1 MTPNAGM
8 VVAGI
13 STFNNRVLIGTNIE
27 GESTLDDL
35 TIATSGDTGITIRS
49 GTSSNGA
56 IGFSDGTSGA
66 DEYRGIIDYDHNG
79 DFLRFYTNATEKLR
93 ITSDGE
99 VGISVSPASGH
110 LLHIKNAG
118 TAEAKVKI
126 ESESGYDARLI
137 LDTSNGGG
145 AGAHIDFQI
154 DGTAKG
160 GIQYVTNGSASDQ
173 HSIIFRN
180 NTYAERLRIDAGGG
194 LQLGTSTATA
204 SKLTVYGANDAAAI
218 FQGSNTGTGAGN
230 GFITGNNGDVNA
242 FVWNYENG
250 FMHFGTNNV
259 ERLRIDSSGRL
270 IQRYS
275 AAPYGNRAAT
285 FQAPAGETST
295 YIAVVNTETN
305 GASGILFGDHAGQ
318 NAGNFDAYINYSHQY
333 QHMQFLVGSGT
344 ERLRINSNGAFGL
357 GGANYGTSGQVLTS
371 QGSGSAVQW
380 ATPSSGGMTLL
391 HTMNINMTAN
401 TQSQSLNLTG
411 YVKLMG
417 LITGVSRSGGV
428 NDTWLTFNG
437 MNSSGNYSW
446 VRTYLDNSND
456 TSTNR
461 SGTSTGYAYGS
472 VGPGF
477 FINLAGIAAA
487 DSGNI
492 DAEFTVHNLQ
502 ESGRKIFT
510 MTSRS
515 YLVRYMVIDTRGSI
529 NTTSAITSFAINVSN
544 AVSRNTGG
552 TIKFYGVK

>member
-1 MTPNAGM
+1 MSILN
-8 VVAGI
+8 VDQI
-13 STFNNRVLIGTNIE
+13 SPIGSGSTITVTATETKTGDITIGT
-27 GESTLDDL
+27 
-35 TIATSGDTGITIRS
+35 
-49 GTSSNGA
+49 GTS
-56 IGFSDGTSGA
+56 IFSPAGNTLVLGTNNLERIRIKNDGS
-66 DEYRGIIDYDHNG
+66 
-79 DFLRFYTNATEKLR
+79 
-93 ITSDGE
+93 
-99 VGISVSPASGH
+99 VGIGEDSPDS
-110 LLHIKNAG
+110 LLHI
-118 TAEAKVKI
+118 
-126 ESESGYDARLI
+126 
-137 LDTSNGGG
+137 
-145 AGAHIDFQI
+145 
-154 DGTAKG
+154 
-160 GIQYVTNGSASDQ
+160 
-173 HSIIFRN
+173 
-180 NTYAERLRIDAGGG
+180 
-194 LQLGTSTATA
+194 
-204 SKLTVYGANDAAAI
+204 
-218 FQGSNTGTGAGN
+218 GN
-230 GFITGNNGDVNA
+230 GTNADDGAVTITIGGSSVN
-242 FVWNYENG
+242 
-250 FMHFGTNNV
+250 TRQSTITKNNV
-259 ERLRIDSSGRL
+259 GSGDRAL
-270 IQRYS
+270 EI
-275 AAPYGNRAAT
+275 RAAT
-285 FQAPAGETST
+285 GGSDETIKFFS
-295 YIAVVNTETN
+295 
-305 GASGILFGDHAGQ
+305 
-318 NAGNFDAYINYSHQY
+318 DAT
-333 QHMQFLVGSGT
+333 T
-344 ERLRINSNGAFGL
+344 ERLRIGSSGQIGI

-461 SGTSTGYAYGS
+461 SGTALGYAYGS

>member
-1 MTPNAGM
+1 MSTLKTHNLQSPDAGSVNISMTPNAGM

-380 ATPSSGGMTLL
+380 ATPASNSPAFQAYRSSTY
-391 HTMNINMTAN
+391 TATN
-401 TQSQSLNLTG
+401 GSEVVLDFDQE
-411 YVKLMG
+411 
-417 LITGVSRSGGV
+417 RF
-428 NDTWLTFNG
+428 DTNSCYNFNNG
-437 MNSSGNYSW
+437 RFTPNVSGNYVFYLNYYWSGSSSNNIKQAH
-446 VRTYLDNSND
+446 TYIRKNGSDNIGQFWIDPHDSYRD
-456 TSTNR
+456 NR
-461 SGTSTGYAYGS
+461 LGMSVTCAAPMNGSSDYIEAIGYCLINGGNPYFNAGGAS
-472 VGPGF
+472 FGGF
-477 FINLAGIAAA
+477 KLA
-487 DSGNI
+487 
-492 DAEFTVHNLQ
+492 
-502 ESGRKIFT
+502 
-510 MTSRS
+510 
-515 YLVRYMVIDTRGSI
+515 
-529 NTTSAITSFAINVSN
+529 
-544 AVSRNTGG
+544 
-552 TIKFYGVK
+552 

>member
-1 MTPNAGM
+1 MASNL
-8 VVAGI
+8 
-13 STFNNRVLIGTNIE
+13 RVDSIVPATGGSVSIGTATGGVNIP
-27 GESTLDDL
+27 GNLGIGGTLTYEDVTNVDSVGVI
-35 TIATSGDTGITIRS
+35 TARSGINVTSGNIAL
-49 GTSSNGA
+49 SSNGA
-56 IGFSDGTSGA
+56 NVSPSGFDFKIRSNTAKLGIHIDNASGTQTLDFGIGGSQGA
-66 DEYRGIIDYDHNG
+66 DIT
-79 DFLRFYTNATEKLR
+79 TNSTGPIVFK
-93 ITSDGE
+93 
-99 VGISVSPASGH
+99 P
-110 LLHIKNAG
+110 
-118 TAEAKVKI
+118 
-126 ESESGYDARLI
+126 
-137 LDTSNGGG
+137 
-145 AGAHIDFQI
+145 
-154 DGTAKG
+154 
-160 GIQYVTNGSASDQ
+160 
-173 HSIIFRN
+173 N
-180 NTYAERLRIDAGGG
+180 NSERLRI
-194 LQLGTSTATA
+194 TH
-204 SKLTVYGANDAAAI
+204 
-218 FQGSNTGTGAGN
+218 N
-230 GFITGNNGDVNA
+230 GEI
-242 FVWNYENG
+242 
-250 FMHFGTNNV
+250 
-259 ERLRIDSSGRL
+259 
-270 IQRYS
+270 
-275 AAPYGNRAAT
+275 
-285 FQAPAGETST
+285 
-295 YIAVVNTETN
+295 
-305 GASGILFGDHAGQ
+305 GI
-318 NAGNFDAYINYSHQY
+318 
-333 QHMQFLVGSGT
+333 
-344 ERLRINSNGAFGL
+344 

-461 SGTSTGYAYGS
+461 SGTALGYAYGS

-477 FINLAGIAAA
+477 FLNLAGIAAA

-544 AVSRNTGG
+544 SVSRNTGG
-552 TIKFYGVK
+552 TIKLYGFK

>member
-1 MTPNAGM
+1 MASNL
-8 VVAGI
+8 
-13 STFNNRVLIGTNIE
+13 RVDSIVP
-27 GESTLDDL
+27 
-35 TIATSGDTGITIRS
+35 ATSGNVSIGTATGGVTIPGNLGIAGVLTYEDVTNIDSVGVITARDGLRVTGVTTITGTGEYLLQLNKSDSSAVYTQFTNSTS
-49 GTSSNGA
+49 GTS
-56 IGFSDGTSGA
+56 
-66 DEYRGIIDYDHNG
+66 
-79 DFLRFYTNATEKLR
+79 
-93 ITSDGE
+93 TSDGFRIGMDSNE
-99 VGISVSPASGH
+99 DGLVWLREDGNV
-110 LLHIKNAG
+110 KFG
-118 TAEAKVKI
+118 TDN
-126 ESESGYDARLI
+126 S
-137 LDTSNGGG
+137 
-145 AGAHIDFQI
+145 
-154 DGTAKG
+154 
-160 GIQYVTNGSASDQ
+160 
-173 HSIIFRN
+173 
-180 NTYAERLRIDAGGG
+180 ERLRIG
-194 LQLGTSTATA
+194 
-204 SKLTVYGANDAAAI
+204 
-218 FQGSNTGTGAGN
+218 GN
-230 GFITGNNGDVNA
+230 GEI
-242 FVWNYENG
+242 
-250 FMHFGTNNV
+250 
-259 ERLRIDSSGRL
+259 
-270 IQRYS
+270 
-275 AAPYGNRAAT
+275 
-285 FQAPAGETST
+285 
-295 YIAVVNTETN
+295 
-305 GASGILFGDHAGQ
+305 GI
-318 NAGNFDAYINYSHQY
+318 
-333 QHMQFLVGSGT
+333 
-344 ERLRINSNGAFGL
+344 

-461 SGTSTGYAYGS
+461 SGTALGYAYGS

>member
-1 MTPNAGM
+1 MASNL
-8 VVAGI
+8 
-13 STFNNRVLIGTNIE
+13 RVDSIVP
-27 GESTLDDL
+27 
-35 TIATSGDTGITIRS
+35 ATSGNVSIGTATGGVTIPGNLGIAGVLTYEDVTNIDSVGVITARDGLRVTGVTTITGTGEYLLQLNKSDSSAVYTQFTNSTS
-49 GTSSNGA
+49 GTS
-56 IGFSDGTSGA
+56 
-66 DEYRGIIDYDHNG
+66 
-79 DFLRFYTNATEKLR
+79 
-93 ITSDGE
+93 TSDGFRIGMDSNE
-99 VGISVSPASGH
+99 DGLVWLREDGNV
-110 LLHIKNAG
+110 KFG
-118 TAEAKVKI
+118 TDN
-126 ESESGYDARLI
+126 S
-137 LDTSNGGG
+137 
-145 AGAHIDFQI
+145 
-154 DGTAKG
+154 
-160 GIQYVTNGSASDQ
+160 
-173 HSIIFRN
+173 
-180 NTYAERLRIDAGGG
+180 ERLRIG
-194 LQLGTSTATA
+194 
-204 SKLTVYGANDAAAI
+204 
-218 FQGSNTGTGAGN
+218 GN
-230 GFITGNNGDVNA
+230 GEI
-242 FVWNYENG
+242 
-250 FMHFGTNNV
+250 
-259 ERLRIDSSGRL
+259 
-270 IQRYS
+270 
-275 AAPYGNRAAT
+275 
-285 FQAPAGETST
+285 
-295 YIAVVNTETN
+295 
-305 GASGILFGDHAGQ
+305 GI
-318 NAGNFDAYINYSHQY
+318 
-333 QHMQFLVGSGT
+333 
-344 ERLRINSNGAFGL
+344 

-461 SGTSTGYAYGS
+461 SGTALGYAYGS

-477 FINLAGIAAA
+477 FLNLAGIAAA